1 MAATRFADRSDGPR
15 RGELMPSATAEGMF
29 RSGIETLA
37 ITMMALPNV
46 ANATIVDAEGRMRSG
61 YMTLAPVP
69 L

>member
-1 MAATRFADRSDGPR
+1 
-15 RGELMPSATAEGMF
+15 MPSATAEGMF